1 MNQDPRHMTENV
13 QKEEIIDIQ
22 KILNRLLSFWPWYI
36 ISVVIALFCA
46 YAFNKLS
53 TPSFR
58 AYTTVLI
65 KEDQGLRKSSNL
77 VSSLD
82 VFGSQINLHN
92 EIGIIKSRELNYK
105 TVQDLGLYITY
116 SRLGKYREKDVY
128 KACPFV
134 IIPDTS
140 NFQALNMDINVKIIN
155 SNIARITFHQNAVV
169 RAIKYSTGELIT
181 LPYISANNKSFE
193 VPFGE
198 LFITPFFAFR
208 IYPLNTIEEKN
219 INEEYVISFNDIS
232 PLAGSYRSRLSVE
245 PINKES
251 SILRISIV
259 DAIPLRAIDYLNK
272 LTENYINLGL
282 SEKNLIASR
291 TIEFIDEQL
300 SGITDSLSLIEKDL
314 EDFRSQN
321 KVIDLS
327 AQGTAVFQK
336 LQALEIERSTL
347 KINVDYYEYLLDYV
361 KNDTSGN
368 EFIAP
373 SSIGINDP
381 LLIQLITELSKLYA
395 TREHLKSTSSPRNPY
410 LSEINIKIETTRN
423 SIAENVTN
431 ILSNSRFLLAEK
443 QKEINRVQAEL
454 QKLPQTERQLININR
469 MFTVNDQIYTFLLQK
484 RAEAA
489 ISKASN
495 IADHKI
501 IDTAMYESRIRPKT
515 SQNYMI
521 AFVLALLVPT
531 ILIIVF
537 DLIRNTVKDISD
549 VEALTNIPILG
560 NILHFD
566 GTDLNINS
574 IDRGVAESFRVIRT
588 NLDFF
593 VAEKDKKIITI
604 TSMHPGEGKSFCAF
618 HLAYV
623 FALAGK
629 KTILIGSDIRK
640 PDLGKLFKLNKEIG
654 LSSYLSHRNS
664 WEEIVNASGIE
675 NFDFINA
682 GVVPPNPAE
691 LLSDKNVERIFEN
704 LDQYDIVIFDTSPL
718 GIIADAAYIVR
729 RADINLFVTRYHVS
743 RKPNVKLINYIN
755 AKLRVQNP
763 AIICNDFR
771 RRSRK
776 YYYYYY
782 YSKMKVRG
790 DHYYHYSS
798 NENSK

>member
-1 MNQDPRHMTENV
+1 MSQERNLPFENT

-22 KILNRLLSFWPWYI
+22 KLFKRLLNFWPWFI
-36 ISVVIALFCA
+36 VSLVVCFFAA

-53 TPSFR
+53 TPAFR
-58 AYTTVLI
+58 AYTTILI
-65 KEDQGLRKSSNL
+65 KEDQGMRRTSNL

-82 VFGSQINLHN
+82 VFGSQVNLHN
-92 EIGIIKSRELNYK
+92 EMGIIKSRELNYN
-105 TVQDLGLYITY
+105 TVQDLGLFISYN
-116 SRLGKYREKDVY
+116 RLGKYREKDVY
-128 KACPFV
+128 KACPFI

-140 NFQALNMDINVKIIN
+140 IFQALHHEMKVKII
-155 SNIARITFHQNAVV
+155 SKDAVRISFNHNPDV
-169 RAIKYSTGELIT
+169 RAIKYSTGEMIT
-181 LPYISANNKSFE
+181 LPADNAHTYISE
-193 VPFGE
+193 VHLGE
-198 LFITPFFAFR
+198 LFISPYFTFR
-208 IYPLNTIEEKN
+208 VFPDHEITDKN
-219 INEEYVISFNDIS
+219 VNEEFVITFNDVNSI
-232 PLAGSYRSRLSVE
+232 AGSFRSRLTVE

-251 SILRISIV
+251 TILKISIV
-259 DAIPLRAIDYLNK
+259 DAIPRRAMDYLDK
-272 LTENYINLGL
+272 LAVNYINLGL
-282 SEKNLIASR
+282 SEKNLIAKR

-300 SGITDSLSLIEKDL
+300 SGITDTLTVIEKDL
-314 EDFRSQN
+314 EDFRSEN

-327 AQGTAVFQK
+327 TQGNAVFQK
-336 LQALEIERSTL
+336 LQNLELEKSTL
-347 KINVDYYEYLLDYV
+347 KINTDYYEYLLDYV
-361 KNDTSGN
+361 KTDTSGYDV
-368 EFIAP
+368 IAP

-381 LLIQLITELSKLYA
+381 LLVQLITELSKLYA
-395 TREHLKSTSSPRNPY
+395 TRAQLKATSTSRNPY
-410 LSEINIKIETTRN
+410 LNEININIDATRS
-423 SIAENVTN
+423 SIIENVTN
-431 ILSNSRFLLAEK
+431 ILTNTRFLLSEK
-443 QKEINRVQAEL
+443 QKEINKVQAEL

-489 ISKASN
+489 ISQASN

-501 IDTAMYESRIRPKT
+501 IDSAIYESKIRPKT
-515 SQNYMI
+515 TQNYMI
-521 AFVLALLVPT
+521 AFVLG
-531 ILIIVF
+531 ILIPAVLIIIF

-560 NILHFD
+560 NILHYE
-566 GTDLNINS
+566 GTELNISS

-593 VAEKDKKIITI
+593 VADKEKKIITI

-629 KTILIGSDIRK
+629 KTILISSDIRK
-640 PDLGKLFKLNKEIG
+640 PDLGKLFNVKKEIG
-654 LSSYLSHRNS
+654 LSSFLSHRNS
-664 WEEIVNASGIE
+664 WEEIVNTSEVE

-682 GVVPPNPAE
+682 GMVPPNPAE
-691 LLSDKNVERIFEN
+691 LLSDVNVERIFEH
-704 LDQYDIVIFDTSPL
+704 LKHYEIVIFDTSPL

-743 RKPNVKLINYIN
+743 RKPNVRLINYIIS
-755 AKLRVQNP
+755 KLHVQNP

-798 NENSK
+798 NAKEK